1 MDGVPL
7 RIEAK
12 RYTMRRAATH
22 SHQNRSP
29 ITFANA
35 NYQSPYQSPVH
46 HTNGTPSHYNSNNYP
61 PVFNH
66 GTPVTFATNHSPQAL
81 PIRGGPP
88 PHYGN
93 TSNMSPYT
101 QYPSPHYTSPLTP
114 SPLGP
119 SGSDMYGSPMH
130 YSSGGGGGNTT
141 PYYGSYTVNGPSC
154 NMVMSPM
161 QPIAEHEGEMSGPGG
176 F

>member
-12 RYTMRRAATH
+12 RSTMRRAASH
-22 SHQNRSP
+22 NHQNRSP
-29 ITFANA
+29 ITLTYAD
-35 NYQSPYQSPVH
+35 YQTPYQSPVYPANS
-46 HTNGTPSHYNSNNYP
+46 TLNMYNSNNYP
-61 PVFNH
+61 HVFNH
-66 GTPVTFATNHSPQAL
+66 VAPVTFATIRSPQAL

-101 QYPSPHYTSPLTP
+101 QYPSQPYTSPLAP
-114 SPLGP
+114 APRCP

-130 YSSGGGGGNTT
+130 YSSGGGGHTT
-141 PYYGSYTVNGPSC
+141 PYYGSYVVGGPSC
-154 NMVMSPM
+154 NMTMGSM
-161 QPIAEHEGEMSGPGG
+161 QPIAEHEGEMGGPGG

>member
-7 RIEAK
+7 RVEAK
-12 RYTMRRAATH
+12 HYTMRRAAAQN
-22 SHQNRSP
+22 HQNRSP
-29 ITFANA
+29 IPLAYA
-35 NYQSPYQSPVH
+35 NYQTPYQSPVYPAD
-46 HTNGTPSHYNSNNYP
+46 GTLNLYNSNNYLH
-61 PVFNH
+61 VFNH
-66 GTPVTFATNHSPQAL
+66 VAPANFAATRSPQAL

-101 QYPSPHYTSPLTP
+101 QYPSPPYTFPIAPAPRS
-114 SPLGP
+114 P

-130 YSSGGGGGNTT
+130 YSSGGGGGAT
-141 PYYGSYTVNGPSC
+141 PYYGSC
-154 NMVMSPM
+154 NMTMGSM
-161 QPIAEHEGEMSGPGG
+161 RPIAEHEGEMSGPGG